1 MRRPPRATLM
11 SIRWLNFPCAH
22 CVDTFAQVTFDAFE
36 PSRFAR
42 RPAAEHELRD
52 KFIDCAKIDLGQ
64 QGADAAFRHMNG
76 IERLANLRDLPLVAR
91 V

>member
-1 MRRPPRATLM
+1 MHSSRQGSPDARP
-11 SIRWLNFPCAH
+11 LN
-22 CVDTFAQVTFDAFE
+22 DD
-36 PSRFAR
+36 
-42 RPAAEHELRD
+42 ELRD

-76 IERLANLRDLPLVAR
+76 IERLASLRHLPLGAR